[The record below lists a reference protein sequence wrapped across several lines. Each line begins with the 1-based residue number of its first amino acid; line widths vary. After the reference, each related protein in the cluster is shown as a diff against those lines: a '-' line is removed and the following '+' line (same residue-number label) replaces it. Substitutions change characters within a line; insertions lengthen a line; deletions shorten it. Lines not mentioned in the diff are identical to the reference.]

1 LQKEILMIHPHYIQA
16 ALRYADEA
24 EEVNDYPLLRWYA
37 KEVGAPRTRKDGAIQ
52 ILAAAYRELLAEN
65 ERLQKVGS
73 DQEVPTIS

>member
-1 LQKEILMIHPHYIQA
+1 MIHPHYIQA
-16 ALRYADEA
+16 ALRYADET

-37 KEVGAPRTRKDGAIQ
+37 EEVGAPRTRKDGAIQ

-73 DQEVPTIS
+73 AQESPTIS